1 MERKIIIT
9 AESVCDIPKSELERL
24 GVQTLPLH
32 ITIGENSYLDYTEI
46 DANKLFELTRDRNTK
61 ATTAAVA
68 VHDFENLFRSYQDQN
83 VDILHI
89 SAANT
94 FSACCANAIS
104 AAEAF
109 PFVHVFNSHQIC
121 AGQAL
126 AIYRAADLREQGKSV
141 EEIIEDLTDYV
152 NRIQFNCVLDTV
164 EYARKG
170 GRVSATV
177 ALGIELLK
185 VKPEII
191 FSGGVAA
198 IGKKYRGK
206 FEKIVLTYIEDN
218 LRNVKNLDLTRI
230 ILPNTLFDKE
240 FLKRLRDIVASY
252 YEFGEIILSDLG
264 SVVSC
269 HAGPNA
275 FGLAYVAQ

>member
-104 AAEAF
+104 AAESF

-230 ILPNTLFDKE
+230 ILPNTLFDKK
-240 FLKRLRDIVASY
+240 FLKHLRDIVASY

>member
-1 MERKIIIT
+1 MQRRIVIT
-9 AESVCDIPKSELERL
+9 TESVCDISQNELERL
-24 GVQTLPLH
+24 GVRALPLH
-32 ITIGENSYLDYTEI
+32 ITIGENSYLDNTEI
-46 DANKLFELTRDRNTK
+46 DANKLFELTQDRNTK

-68 VHDFENLFRSYQDQN
+68 IHDFEELFRSFEDQD
-83 VDILHI
+83 VDLLHI
-89 SAANT
+89 SAAGT
-94 FSACCANAIS
+94 FSACCTNAMI
-104 AAEAF
+104 AAESF
-109 PFVHVFNSHQIC
+109 PFVRVFNSHNIC

-126 AIYRAADLREQGKSV
+126 SIYRAVDLRNQGKTV

-152 NRIQFNCVLDTV
+152 KRIRFNCVLDTV

-191 FSGGVAA
+191 FRDGIAA

-206 FEKIVLTYIEDN
+206 LEKIVLTYIEDN
-218 LRNVKNLDLTRI
+218 LRHVKNIDLTRI
-230 ILPNTLFDKE
+230 ILPNTLFNKD
-240 FLKRLRDIVASY
+240 LLHHLRDIVASY
-252 YEFGEIILSDLG
+252 YHFGEIILSDLG
-264 SVVSC
+264 CVVSC

-275 FGLAYVAQ
+275 FGLAYVAD

>member
-1 MERKIIIT
+1 MSKKIIIT
-9 AESVCDIPKSELERL
+9 AESVCDIPKSELERIN
-24 GVQTLPLH
+24 VQTIPLY
-32 ITIGENSYLDYTEI
+32 ITIGKNTYLDNTEI
-46 DANKLFELTRDRNTK
+46 NADKLFELTRDRNTK
-61 ATTAAVA
+61 ATTAAVS
-68 VHDFENLFRSYQDQN
+68 VHDFEKLFRSFEGQD
-83 VDILHI
+83 VDLLHI
-89 SAANT
+89 SAADT
-94 FSACCANAIS
+94 FSTCYSNAVF

-109 PFVHVFNSHQIC
+109 PFVRVFNSHNIC

-126 AIYRAADLREQGKSV
+126 TIYRAAELRDQGKSI
-141 EEIIEDLTDYV
+141 EEIVADLEGYI
-152 NRIQFNCVLDTV
+152 NRIHFTCVLDTV

-170 GRVSATV
+170 GRVSAAV

-191 FSGGVAA
+191 FRDGLAG

-206 FEKIVLTYIEDN
+206 FEKVVLSYIEDN
-218 LRNVKNLDLTRI
+218 LRNVKNLDITRI

-240 FLKRLRDIVASY
+240 FLNSLRDVVASY
-252 YEFGEIILSDLG
+252 YHFGEIILSNLG

-275 FGLAYVAQ
+275 FGLAYVAE

>member
-32 ITIGENSYLDYTEI
+32 VTIGENSYLDNTEI

-68 VHDFENLFRSYQDQN
+68 VHDFENLFRSYQDQD

-94 FSACCANAIS
+94 FSACCSNATS

-126 AIYRAADLREQGKSV
+126 AIYRAVDLREQGKSV
-141 EEIIEDLTDYV
+141 EEIIEDLTEYV
-152 NRIQFNCVLDTV
+152 NRVRFTCVLDTV

-191 FSGGVAA
+191 FSDGIAA

-240 FLKRLRDIVASY
+240 FLKHLRDIVASY

-275 FGLAYVAQ
+275 FGLAYVTQ